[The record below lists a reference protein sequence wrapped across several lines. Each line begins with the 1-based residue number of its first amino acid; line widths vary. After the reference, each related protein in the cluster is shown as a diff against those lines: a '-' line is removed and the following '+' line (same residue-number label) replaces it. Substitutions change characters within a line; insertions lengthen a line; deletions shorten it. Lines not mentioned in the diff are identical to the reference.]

1 MFNSKWERDSKTF
14 FVGKAGIHDFLLA
27 SEASLL
33 TRLPFGQK
41 SNAAKCHDRLTFSL
55 QAFKF
60 HLETFLFCQT
70 RSGEVSSRGAFNGLC
85 CKVYHS
91 SRGKALKTLSCVL
104 LLLKCWEWTSCE
116 KYVKKITVRDQCL
129 GRHRPSSFQS
139 PRLSWHCWCFDREGF
154 LGPDSRAWRLGA
166 CGFALCFPERV
177 VEGGAT
183 GARQPRPFSPSSA
196 AAVAIS
202 CVCVHSNTLFINW
215 VQEMLPPSTM
225 FTLHFLLMWHRPT
238 VLCDIVTFNSIF
250 SGTVCDGVTGTPILC
265 GGRTHQL
272 HSLLRVIE
280 RDLWFT
286 HSPHILPQ
294 TFISLFAYSC
304 RVWKVEPSVET
315 CVTLPGPR
323 FNQPT
328 IRSPTCDTCKR
339 VIVQMK
345 IVTCY
350 CSSHPRQLWSFC
362 LQ

>member
-225 FTLHFLLMWHRPT
+225 FTLHFLLMWYRPM
-238 VLCDIVTFNSIF
+238 VFCVILWHFIVF
-250 SGTVCDGVTGTPILC
+250 SVGQCVMGWLGHPYCVVAAPTSS
-265 GGRTHQL
+265 THC
-272 HSLLRVIE
+272 
-280 RDLWFT
+280 F
-286 HSPHILPQ
+286 
-294 TFISLFAYSC
+294 
-304 RVWKVEPSVET
+304 VW
-315 CVTLPGPR
+315 
-323 FNQPT
+323 
-328 IRSPTCDTCKR
+328 
-339 VIVQMK
+339 
-345 IVTCY
+345 
-350 CSSHPRQLWSFC
+350 
-362 LQ
+362 